1 MPNPSELARLEDEI
15 EYYRTNLKEG
25 IHSKRTKEWLL
36 KQIRER
42 EAILGIPSKP
52 YNGNGDF
59 SDV

>member
-15 EYYRTNLKEG
+15 KYYRDNLKHG
-25 IHSKRTKEWLL
+25 NHGKRTKEWLL

-42 EAILGIPSKP
+42 EAILGIESKP